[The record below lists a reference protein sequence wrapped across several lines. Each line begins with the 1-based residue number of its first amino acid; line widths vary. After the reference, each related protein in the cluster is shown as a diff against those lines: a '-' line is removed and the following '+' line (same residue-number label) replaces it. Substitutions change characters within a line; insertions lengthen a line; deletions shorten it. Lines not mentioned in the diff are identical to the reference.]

1 MATVTPNFNWP
12 VPTSTDLVKD
22 GATAIEALGDSID
35 ASMVD
40 LKGGTTGQVLSKTSN
55 TDMDFTWVTSD
66 DANAIQNSIV
76 DAKGDLIAAS
86 AADTPARLAVGANG
100 ETLVADSST
109 STGLRYQGS
118 MAAGRNGVINGAF
131 DFWQRATSA
140 ALGSAG
146 TYTSADRWATY
157 SGNASTTLSRQVTGD
172 TTNLPFIQYCG
183 RMQRTAGSTATNDL
197 TMVNSWE
204 TINSIPFA
212 GRTVTFSFYARA
224 GANYSATS
232 NGLAAFLR
240 TGTGTDQNYALTG
253 YTGSTGFSTTATL
266 TTTWQRFSVTGTV
279 GATMT
284 EICTEFRFSPTG
296 TAGAND
302 YAEVTGVQVELGSV
316 ATTFAR
322 NGGTIQGELAACQR
336 YYQQV
341 INGINQNI
349 GVGWNYSTS
358 YAMAI
363 LYLPVVMRTAPTI
376 AVTSG
381 TDYYFF
387 ERGGG
392 TDLVNA
398 FFGAANTNPNNT
410 ITLRNSTEVSGTAG
424 QAGLFFG
431 NNASSNIS
439 LSAEL

>member
-1 MATVTPNFNWP
+1 MATTPNFNW
-12 VPTSTDLVKD
+12 STPDNTGLVKN
-22 GATAIEALGDSID
+22 GALDIRTLGNSID
-35 ASMVD
+35 ASMAD
-40 LKGGTTGQVLSKTSN
+40 LKGGTTGQVLAKASN
-55 TDMDFTWVTSD
+55 TDMDFVW
-66 DANAIQNSIV
+66 
-76 DAKGDLIAAS
+76 
-86 AADTPARLAVGANG
+86 AADAGAP
-100 ETLVADSST
+100 T
-109 STGLRYQGS
+109 SLGYS
-118 MAAGRNGVINGAF
+118 AGKNQVINGAF
-131 DFWQRATSA
+131 DVWQR
-140 ALGSAG
+140 G
-146 TYTSADRWATY
+146 TTFTVTGTESVAYKADRWAIQ
-157 SGNASTTLSRQVTGD
+157 SDGSTTTRTVSRQAFTPGTAPVAGYEGNYFLRFAQT
-172 TTNLPFIQYCG
+172 
-183 RMQRTAGSTATNDL
+183 TAGNNSYNFLSTRIENVT
-197 TMVNSWE
+197 T
-204 TINSIPFA
+204 FA
-212 GRTVTFSFYARA
+212 GQTVTLSFWAKADSARTVSTYLSQNFGS
-224 GANYSATS
+224 GGSSSVNTS
-232 NGLAAFLR
+232 S
-240 TGTGTDQNYALTG
+240 QNN
-253 YTGSTGFSTTATL
+253 SL
-266 TTTWQRFSVTGTV
+266 TTSWQRFTYTLTVPSLTGKTI
-279 GATMT
+279 GTSSFL
-284 EICTEFRFSPTG
+284 EPTFG
-296 TAGAND
+296 LPSGNITPTID
-302 YAEVTGVQVELGSV
+302 IWGVQLEAGSV
-316 ATTFAR
+316 ATAFQTAT
-322 NGGTIQGELAACQR
+322 GTIQGELSACQR